1 MKKIILT
8 LIAAVAMTTAVAQ
21 TGNADKREH
30 KRMDPK
36 EMVEKRTKEMA
47 EKYAL
52 STEQTAKLKAL
63 NEKYMGK
70 RGPRPEGRGNK
81 GTRPEPP
88 KDKNPQAGNG
98 RQHKGGPRGG
108 FPDMKAYNEELKAIM
123 NDAQFK
129 AYTADMEKR
138 RNERKARQENK

>member
-81 GTRPEPP
+81 ARVLNLLRTRIHRL
-88 KDKNPQAGNG
+88 A
-98 RQHKGGPRGG
+98 
-108 FPDMKAYNEELKAIM
+108 
-123 NDAQFK
+123 
-129 AYTADMEKR
+129 TADSTR
-138 RNERKARQENK
+138 AVHVVVFPT